1 MNVLYS
7 LQHLG
12 YTIPPQADAGGISA
26 HGKQRSEWDAGCRF
40 DLETPNTADG
50 VTIPKQPGLTANG
63 SYTDQLCAE
72 RRGPG
77 SLCGLRCCRSGLPLF
92 VSLGIIGD
100 RPANGKGKEMKN
112 PKQAVRQGLGRPISC
127 GVTVRTIVLA
137 SALAAGAALW
147 ALPATALAVSQP
159 QLPFRCFAQV
169 GVDHVVFGPDSFF
182 LPNTVQGPTSFRENA
197 GPTTVTYPLYHG
209 TSQGRDV
216 SYVIT
221 DASSLLVAQVL
232 GVNYT
237 PKLAQAAGTAAVQN
251 STSHVWSGN
260 GIDFPASVDF
270 SPARVLTPSATG
282 FPPAAAQPGAVGEP
296 GYSPL
301 VQVVFLG
308 QTVVLDAPQIANATG
323 QADKI
328 VAIAQK
334 HRTVSY
340 RETDGC
346 YDNESVHYASFDAS
360 NPVAATIED
369 VTYAPD
375 LDAAPSPGCADAAVV
390 AANCSRESLIAFT
403 NGQTGATNPQRQGL
417 NAAILD
423 GPPPLNILQ
432 EIPEQTSQFDY
443 SPMWDVHLA
452 TWTDA
457 AVAAG
462 LNLRQTDFSA
472 ALQQV
477 ADGNATG
484 FPAGSTFGPS
494 GFIVNCPVVSLDVNV
509 SG

>member
-1 MNVLYS
+1 MNDLRKS
-7 LQHLG
+7 L
-12 YTIPPQADAGGISA
+12 TRA
-26 HGKQRSEWDAGCRF
+26 
-40 DLETPNTADG
+40 
-50 VTIPKQPGLTANG
+50 
-63 SYTDQLCAE
+63 
-72 RRGPG
+72 
-77 SLCGLRCCRSGLPLF
+77 
-92 VSLGIIGD
+92 
-100 RPANGKGKEMKN
+100 
-112 PKQAVRQGLGRPISC
+112 
-127 GVTVRTIVLA
+127 VTVGAMALA
-137 SALAAGAALW
+137 VGIGPIAASTLLHPGTALAA
-147 ALPATALAVSQP
+147 SQP
-159 QLPFRCFAQV
+159 LLPFRCFAQV

-197 GPTTVTYPLYHG
+197 GPATVTYPRYHG
-209 TSQGRDV
+209 TSQGRHV

-221 DASSLLVAQVL
+221 DASSLSVAQVL

-237 PKLAQAAGTAAVQN
+237 PKLAQAAGTAAVEN
-251 STSHVWSGN
+251 SSSQIGSGN

-270 SPARVLTPSATG
+270 SPARVITPSATG
-282 FPPAAAQPGAVGEP
+282 FPPTAAQPGAVGET

-301 VQVVFLG
+301 VQVVFRD
-308 QTVVLDAPQIANATG
+308 QTVVLNAPQIANATG

-328 VAIAQK
+328 VALSP
-334 HRTVSY
+334 RSVTY

-360 NPVAATIED
+360 DPGAAAIED
-369 VTYAPD
+369 VTYAPN

-403 NGQTGATNPQRQGL
+403 NGQTGPTNPQRQGL

-432 EIPEQTSQFDY
+432 EIPEQKSQFDY
-443 SPMWDVHLA
+443 SPMWDVHLE

-462 LNLRQTDFSA
+462 SNVRQTDFSA

-477 ADGNATG
+477 ANRQATG
-484 FPAGSTFGPS
+484 FPAGSPFGPS
-494 GFIVNCPVVSLDVNV
+494 GFVVNCPVVSLDVNP

>member
-1 MNVLYS
+1 MGKRL
-7 LQHLG
+7 
-12 YTIPPQADAGGISA
+12 PGG
-26 HGKQRSEWDAGCRF
+26 
-40 DLETPNTADG
+40 P
-50 VTIPKQPGLTANG
+50 
-63 SYTDQLCAE
+63 
-72 RRGPG
+72 
-77 SLCGLRCCRSGLPLF
+77 
-92 VSLGIIGD
+92 
-100 RPANGKGKEMKN
+100 
-112 PKQAVRQGLGRPISC
+112 AVRAAA
-127 GVTVRTIVLA
+127 LA
-137 SALAAGAALW
+137 SLLAPASAGALW
-147 ALPATALAVSQP
+147 ALPGTALAVSQP

-197 GPTTVTYPLYHG
+197 GPTVVTYPLYHG

-221 DASSLLVAQVL
+221 DASNLSVAQAL

-251 STSHVWSGN
+251 STSQVGSGN

-270 SPARVLTPSATG
+270 SPAHVLVPGPTG
-282 FPPAAAQPGAVGEP
+282 YPPAAAQPGAVGEP

-301 VQVVFLG
+301 VQVVFRD

-328 VAIAQK
+328 VSIAPNHQ
-334 HRTVSY
+334 TVSY

-360 NPVAATIED
+360 NPGAAAIED
-369 VTYAPD
+369 VTYAPS
-375 LDAAPSPGCADAAVV
+375 LDAAPSPGCADPAVA
-390 AANCSRESLIAFT
+390 AANCSREPLIAFT
-403 NGQTGATNPQRQGL
+403 NGQTGATNTQRQGL

-432 EIPEQTSQFDY
+432 EVPHPGALFDY

-462 LNLRQTDFSA
+462 LNVRQTDFSA
-472 ALQQV
+472 VLQQV
-477 ADGNATG
+477 AEGNVS
-484 FPAGSTFGPS
+484 PFGPA

>member
-1 MNVLYS
+1 
-7 LQHLG
+7 
-12 YTIPPQADAGGISA
+12 
-26 HGKQRSEWDAGCRF
+26 
-40 DLETPNTADG
+40 
-50 VTIPKQPGLTANG
+50 
-63 SYTDQLCAE
+63 
-72 RRGPG
+72 
-77 SLCGLRCCRSGLPLF
+77 
-92 VSLGIIGD
+92 
-100 RPANGKGKEMKN
+100 
-112 PKQAVRQGLGRPISC
+112 
-127 GVTVRTIVLA
+127 VLA
-137 SALAAGAALW
+137 AAV
-147 ALPATALAVSQP
+147 ALPATAALAVSQP

-182 LPNTVQGPTSFRENA
+182 LPTTVQGPTSFTENA
-197 GPTTVTYPLYHG
+197 GPTIVTYRLYHG

-221 DASSLLVAQVL
+221 DASNLSVARAL

-251 STSHVWSGN
+251 STSQVGSGN

-270 SPARVLTPSATG
+270 SPTHVLIPSATG

-301 VQVVFLG
+301 VQVVFRD

-328 VAIAQK
+328 VAIAGNHQ
-334 HRTVSY
+334 TVSY

-360 NPVAATIED
+360 DPGAAAIED
-369 VTYAPD
+369 VTYAPN
-375 LDAAPSPGCADAAVV
+375 LDAAPAPGCADPAVV
-390 AANCSRESLIAFT
+390 AANCSREPLIAFT
-403 NGQTGATNPQRQGL
+403 NGQTGAANPQRQGL

-423 GPPPLNILQ
+423 GHSPLNILK
-432 EIPEQTSQFDY
+432 EVPHPGALFDY
-443 SPMWDVHLA
+443 SPMWDIHLA

-477 ADGNATG
+477 TDGNVN
-484 FPAGSTFGPS
+484 PFGPS

>member
-1 MNVLYS
+1 MACGPDRSALCCPTGRGRHPRKPRVVGVVL
-7 LQHLG
+7 
-12 YTIPPQADAGGISA
+12 PP
-26 HGKQRSEWDAGCRF
+26 GKWEGR
-40 DLETPNTADG
+40 T
-50 VTIPKQPGLTANG
+50 
-63 SYTDQLCAE
+63 
-72 RRGPG
+72 
-77 SLCGLRCCRSGLPLF
+77 
-92 VSLGIIGD
+92 
-100 RPANGKGKEMKN
+100 EMKN
-112 PKQAVRQGLGRPISC
+112 PKQVAREGLGRLIFSC
-127 GVTVRTIVLA
+127 GAAARAVAVTSVLA
-137 SALAAGAALW
+137 ASVALW
-147 ALPATALAVSQP
+147 ALPATALAASQP

-182 LPNTVQGPTSFRENA
+182 LPNTVQGPTSFRENS
-197 GPTTVTYPLYHG
+197 GPTVVTYPLYHG

-221 DASSLLVAQVL
+221 DASNLSVAQAL

-237 PKLAQAAGTAAVQN
+237 PKLARAAGTAAVEN
-251 STSHVWSGN
+251 STSQVGSGN

-270 SPARVLTPSATG
+270 SPTHVLIPSATG
-282 FPPAAAQPGAVGEP
+282 YPPLAAQPGAVGEP

-301 VQVVFLG
+301 VQVIFRDR
-308 QTVVLDAPQIANATG
+308 TVVLDAPQIANATG

-328 VAIAQK
+328 VSIAAN

-360 NPVAATIED
+360 DPVAAAIED
-369 VTYAPD
+369 VTYAPN

-432 EIPEQTSQFDY
+432 EIPERTSQFDY
-443 SPMWDVHLA
+443 SPLWDIHLA

-457 AVAAG
+457 AA
-462 LNLRQTDFSA
+462 
-472 ALQQV
+472 
-477 ADGNATG
+477 
-484 FPAGSTFGPS
+484 
-494 GFIVNCPVVSLDVNV
+494 
-509 SG
+509 